1 MQRICGPFVSKT
13 IIMNHFPF
21 ERLFALWHSLIRSL
35 YFIQVYFLYLRIH
48 SAPFLRFSHILLTP
62 IFFYMYITRRTI
74 FLILDDAV
82 DQRKLGIK
90 F

>member
-21 ERLFALWHSLIRSL
+21 ERLFVLWHSLIRSL

-48 SAPFLRFSHILLTP
+48 SAPFLRFSLYFTYTY
-62 IFFYMYITRRTI
+62 FFLYVYYQADY
-74 FLILDDAV
+74 FSYP
-82 DQRKLGIK
+82 
-90 F
+90 